1 MCRGWR
7 FAEPQVPGAIAP
19 VPATPDMTQEVG
31 IRNCKLYT
39 KPGDAVVSE
48 FEERLEAV
56 EDATADNTLEID
68 ALDAAAVK
76 SSNLQFNVNN
86 PQGITQLE
94 NIRYFG
100 TDYIVPSGGGGGGG
114 GNAGTLNLAGS
125 SIMANPDNPLYCIL
139 SFTYNTSQLPSN
151 ATIDSFDIV
160 VKVSG
165 GTVYRGFTL
174 YRGEGSEW
182 VVSSQ
187 EGSQGVSVFSLDSG
201 SSGGVTVLA
210 LRQTSNSLWLTNIAA
225 GDTIVSAKMNYHV

>member
-68 ALDAAAVK
+68 TLSALAVK
-76 SSNLQFNVNN
+76 SSNLQFNVAN
-86 PQGITQLE
+86 PQGITVLE

-100 TDYIVPSGGGGGGG
+100 TDYIISGGGGGGG
-114 GNAGTLNLAGS
+114 GNAGTLNLAAT
-125 SIMANPDNPLYCIL
+125 SILANPDNPLYCIL

-151 ATIDSFDIV
+151 ANIDSFDIV

-174 YRGEGSEW
+174 YKGEGSEW
-182 VVSSQ
+182 IVSSQ
-187 EGSQGVSVFSLDSG
+187 EGNQGVSVFSLESG
-201 SSGGVTVLA
+201 SSGGITVLA
-210 LRQTSNSLWLTNIAA
+210 LRQTSNSLWLTNIAV
-225 GDTIVSAKMNYHV
+225 GDTIVSAKINYHV